1 MTDENNNSK
10 LINQGNVKKE
20 LEIENLSRQRTKED
34 N

>member
-1 MTDENNNSK
+1 MTNENNNSK

-20 LEIENLSRQRTKED
+20 LEIENFSRQIAKED